1 MRQNT
6 ISIMEAWPTTL
17 FLCDWPD
24 HAARAPAIIEHL
36 RQRSAGFATP
46 VASGVA
52 TSAKPATGLIE
63 SPLDLFDTTDEPN
76 LLSLAGWFR
85 QCIRSVVQKVNGGG
99 VPAERLHVRFNQSW
113 FHITNDGGFH
123 DAHVH
128 GNCSWCGIFYLASG
142 DPDEIAE
149 GGADRAGNGINRF
162 YSPIGTGGGLRDYG
176 NAYLGRG
183 YVDIRPTDGR
193 LVLFPSYLLHSAL
206 PYRGASDR
214 IILSFNSET
223 RLAAAGARG

>member
-1 MRQNT
+1 MRQNR

-17 FLCDWPD
+17 FLSDWPD
-24 HAARAPAIIEHL
+24 QAARAPAIIDHL

-52 TSAKPATGLIE
+52 TSAKPASGLIE
-63 SPLDLFDTTDEPN
+63 SPLDLFDTTDQPD
-76 LLSLAGWFR
+76 LLALVAWFR
-85 QCIRSVVQKVNGGG
+85 QCIRAAVQKANNSAL
-99 VPAERLHVRFNQSW
+99 PPERLNVRFNQSW

-123 DAHVH
+123 DAHIH

-142 DPDEIAE
+142 DADEIPE
-149 GGADRAGNGINRF
+149 GGADKAGNGINRF
-162 YSPIGTGGGLRDYG
+162 YSPIQTGGGLRDFG

-183 YVDIRPTDGR
+183 YVDIRPSDGR

-206 PYRGASDR
+206 PYRGERDR

-223 RLAAAGARG
+223 RVTQA

>member
-17 FLCDWPD
+17 FLCEWSEHD
-24 HAARAPAIIEHL
+24 HRAPAIVEHL
-36 RQRSAGFATP
+36 RQRAAGFRSP

-52 TSAKPATGLIE
+52 TSAKPAKGLIE
-63 SPLDLFDTTDEPN
+63 SPLDLFDSTDEPN
-76 LLSLAGWFR
+76 LLALAAW
-85 QCIRSVVQKVNGGG
+85 IRGCVLAAVQKANGSNL
-99 VPAERLHVRFNQSW
+99 PPERLNVRFNQSW

-128 GNCSWCGIFYLASG
+128 GNCSWCGIYYLASG
-142 DPDEIAE
+142 DPDDIAA
-149 GGADRAGNGINRF
+149 GGADKAGNGINRF
-162 YSPIGTGGGLRDYG
+162 YSPLKTGGGLRDYG

-206 PYRGASDR
+206 PYRGERDR
-214 IILSFNSET
+214 VILSFNSET
-223 RLAAAGARG
+223 RLTQG

>member
-6 ISIMEAWPTTL
+6 VSVMEAWPSTL
-17 FLCDWPD
+17 FLCDWAE
-24 HAARAPAIIEHL
+24 HARRAPAIIEHL
-36 RQRSAGFATP
+36 RRRSARFDRP

-52 TSAKPATGLIE
+52 TPAKPAKGLIE
-63 SPLDLFDTTDEPN
+63 SPLDLFDTTDDAD
-76 LLSLAGWFR
+76 LLALVAWIR
-85 QCIRSVVQKVNGGG
+85 QCVRAAVQKVNGSNL
-99 VPAERLHVRFNQSW
+99 PPERLNVRFNQSW

-123 DAHVH
+123 DAHIH
-128 GNCSWCGIFYLASG
+128 GNCSWCGIYYLASG
-142 DPDEIAE
+142 EVDDVPP
-149 GGADRAGNGINRF
+149 GGTEAAGNGINRF
-162 YSPIGTGGGLRDYG
+162 YSPIQTGGGLRDFG

-206 PYRGASDR
+206 PYRGATDR

-223 RLAAAGARG
+223 RLAKA